1 MITNQDW
8 LATATPEGWLAT
20 QPTTVTRVLAY
31 LLDGP
36 LTLEELIEIRAAE
49 DREQYGPDF
58 HYSDVLVE
66 SALDRAAALVE
77 YTADG
82 RVHLAEA
89 HRHAVELAA
98 RRYARHHAKDNKS

>member
-1 MITNQDW
+1 MTTTTQ
-8 LATATPEGWLAT
+8 GWLAE
-20 QPTTVTRVLAY
+20 QPTAITRMLAC

-36 LTLEELIEIRAAE
+36 RTIDELIAIRAAE